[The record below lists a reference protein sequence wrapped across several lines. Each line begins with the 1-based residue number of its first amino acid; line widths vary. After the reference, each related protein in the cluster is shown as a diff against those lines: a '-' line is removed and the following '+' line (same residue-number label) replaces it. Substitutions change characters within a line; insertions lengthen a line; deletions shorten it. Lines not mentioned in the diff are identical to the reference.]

1 MSPLHLAEDPGADD
15 PVALEPLARALVAH
29 RSHVLLCGNDGPR
42 LDRASRWLTRRLR
55 AEADFAVELCLPST
69 TEALLQRFNDRLQ
82 SVALIDARDTAPP
95 PARRVV
101 WAVPA
106 GGELEQHDL
115 ALLVRIAQDFPAAGV
130 RLLVVLDDARQTE
143 ALGCRSSEWLVW
155 QAEAPAD
162 VDDAVV
168 PPPLTSAPAHR
179 EASVP
184 HRSATPAVTRPVA
197 GTPAE
202 ATADPAIR
210 PAADLASERP
220 QPPARTRP
228 DRRRSTVVMAAVSLG
243 LLATSAAVVG
253 AWYREP
259 LRPAAATA
267 PAPSASAPV
276 TGSLR

>member
-130 RLLVVLDDARQTE
+130 RLLVVLDDARQIE

-155 QAEAPAD
+155 QAEAPAG

-168 PPPLTSAPAHR
+168 PPPLTSVAAHR
-179 EASVP
+179 EAPVS

-197 GTPAE
+197 ATPAE
-202 ATADPAIR
+202 ATADPVIR
-210 PAADLASERP
+210 PAANPASEQP

-267 PAPSASAPV
+267 PTPSASAPI